1 MEKKKVKLFSAI
13 ALVALALLVVGAT
26 YAYFQNQY
34 GSASNADVSVTTYT
48 TDMLTFETGDA
59 INISADQ
66 ATFAQGKGNKTGQTF
81 TRATLQANNKT
92 NTATANYNVYLD
104 IENNTFT
111 YTKTGT
117 PELILQV
124 VDKTSG
130 NPVTSITGLVYKT
143 VTDGKNTSISGFD
156 ITNKKGLI
164 TILNNK
170 EISASP
176 KTIEEYTITITFIN
190 HNYDQNINTGK
201 SFNSKVIIQKERLI
215 TSISDVAKNGDN
227 LVTAI
232 ENLSTKSK
240 PSYTGLY
247 HHDASLTNGAGDNS
261 YRFAG
266 ENPNNYVCF
275 GSDDATCP
283 TENLYRIIGVIDGKV
298 KLIHAYGATT
308 DMLGTDEG
316 YVNTYQE
323 ALGDSLKLAQS
334 FYKGKEDFAKIGIY
348 KWNKTGY
355 NTWSTSTTNTINLNK
370 NYLTYLDGKNTKWKT
385 MIADTTWYVGGMT
398 YANGALSNVKTAYDY
413 EEGANKDTPPSPVNA
428 TPSYDYEV
436 GAKKVVTPSLLNA
449 TPSYDYEVKLINTP
463 GPTPPVTSKIGLMY
477 VSEYYYGATPD
488 YWTLPGIDE
497 NGHSNEDKT
506 AWIGEDYS
514 KAINDNWMSTGLY
527 EWTISR
533 FSGVSVLAFVVFV
546 GGGVA
551 VVVVAGSGGLV
562 ARPSFSLSSS
572 IKFTSGE
579 GTAVN
584 PIRINL

>member
-1 MEKKKVKLFSAI
+1 MDKKKVKLFSAI

-34 GSASNADVSVTTYT
+34 GAASNANVKVTTYT
-48 TDMLTFETGDA
+48 TDMLTFETGS
-59 INISADQ
+59 NISITAGQDD
-66 ATFAQGKGNKTGQTF
+66 FASGKGNKTGQTF

-92 NTATANYNVYLD
+92 NTATANYNVYLN

-111 YTKTGT
+111 YTNTGT
-117 PELILQV
+117 PELLLQV
-124 VDKTSG
+124 TNKTTG
-130 NPVTSITGLVYKT
+130 TPITSITGLNYKT

-156 ITNKKGLI
+156 ITNKSGLI

-215 TSISDVAKNGDN
+215 TSVSDVAKNGDN

-232 ENLSTKSK
+232 QNLSTKSK

-247 HHDASLTNGAGDNS
+247 HHDVNLTNGAGDNS

-266 ENPNNYVCF
+266 ADPNNYVCF
-275 GSDDATCP
+275 GSDEATCP

-308 DMLGTDEG
+308 SMLGTDEG
-316 YVNTYQE
+316 YAKTYKE
-323 ALGDSLKLAQS
+323 VVSNNLELAQS
-334 FYKGKEDFAKIGIY
+334 FYKGKEDFAKIGTY
-348 KWNKTGY
+348 KWNKTGT
-355 NTWSTSTTNTINLNK
+355 NTWNTSTTNTINLNT
-370 NYLTYLDGKNTKWKT
+370 NYLTYLDSKNTKWKN
-385 MIADTTWYVGGMT
+385 MIADTTWYVGGMSST
-398 YANGALSNVKTAYDY
+398 QGALSNAKTAYNY
-413 EEGANKDTPPSPVNA
+413 EVGANKDA
-428 TPSYDYEV
+428 T
-436 GAKKVVTPSLLNA
+436 TM
-449 TPSYDYEVKLINTP
+449 
-463 GPTPPVTSKIGLMY
+463 VTSKIGLMY

-488 YWTLPGIDE
+488 YWTLPGTDQ
-497 NGHSNEDKT
+497 NGHPNEDQT

-514 KAINDNWMSTGLY
+514 KAYNNNWMSTGLV
-527 EWTISR
+527 EWTLSR
-533 FSGVSVLAFVVFV
+533 ASDASSGAFGVYVIGRV
-546 GGGVA
+546 GGGGVVTSRGSA
-551 VVVVAGSGGLV
+551 V
-562 ARPSFSLSSS
+562 RPSFSLSSS

>member
-34 GSASNADVSVTTYT
+34 GAASNANVKVTTYT
-48 TDMLTFETGDA
+48 TDMLTFETGSN
-59 INISADQ
+59 INITAGQDD
-66 ATFAQGKGNKTGQTF
+66 FASGKGNKTGQTF

-92 NTATANYNVYLD
+92 NTATAKYNVYLN

-111 YTKTGT
+111 YTNTGT
-117 PELILQV
+117 PELLLQV
-124 VDKTSG
+124 TNKTTG
-130 NPVTSITGLVYKT
+130 TPITSITGLNYKT

-156 ITNKKGLI
+156 ITNKSGLI

-215 TSISDVAKNGDN
+215 TSISDVAKSGDN

-232 ENLSTKSK
+232 QNLSTKSK

-247 HHDASLTNGAGDNS
+247 HHDINLTNGAGDNS

-266 ENPNNYVCF
+266 ADPNNYVCF
-275 GSDDATCP
+275 GSDEATCP

-308 DMLGTDEG
+308 TMLGTDEG
-316 YVNTYQE
+316 YAKTYQE
-323 ALGDSLKLAQS
+323 AVSSNLELAQS
-334 FYKGKEDFAKIGIY
+334 FYKGKEDFTKIGTY
-348 KWNKTGY
+348 KWNKTSD
-355 NTWSTSTTNTINLNK
+355 NTWSTSTTNTINLNT
-370 NYLTYLDGKNTKWKT
+370 NYLTYLDSKNTKWKN
-385 MIADTTWYVGGMT
+385 MIADTTWYVGGMSST
-398 YANGALSNVKTAYDY
+398 QGALSNAKTAYNY
-413 EEGANKDTPPSPVNA
+413 EVGANKDATTTVNA
-428 TPSYDYEV
+428 
-436 GAKKVVTPSLLNA
+436 
-449 TPSYDYEVKLINTP
+449 
-463 GPTPPVTSKIGLMY
+463 KIGLMY

-488 YWTLPGIDE
+488 YWTLPGNDP
-497 NGHSNEDKT
+497 NGHTNEDQT

-514 KAINDNWMSTGLY
+514 KAYNDNWMSTGLN

-533 FSGVSVLAFVVFV
+533 FSYDSDVAFVVDVFGRVVDGVV
-546 GGGVA
+546 GYSDGF
-551 VVVVAGSGGLV
+551 V

>member
-1 MEKKKVKLFSAI
+1 MEKKKVKLFSAL

-34 GSASNADVSVTTYT
+34 GSASNANVKVTTYT
-48 TDMLTFETGDA
+48 TDMLTFETGS
-59 INISADQ
+59 NISITAGQDD
-66 ATFAQGKGNKTGQTF
+66 FASGKGNKTGQTF
-81 TRATLQANNKT
+81 ARATLQANNKT
-92 NTATANYNVYLD
+92 NTATGKYNVYLN
-104 IENNTFT
+104 IENNSFT
-111 YTKTGT
+111 YTNTGT
-117 PELILQV
+117 PELLLQV
-124 VDKTSG
+124 INKTTG
-130 NPVTSITGLVYKT
+130 TPITSITGLVYKT

-156 ITNKKGLI
+156 ITNKSGLI

-201 SFNSKVIIQKERLI
+201 SFNSKLIIQKERLI
-215 TSISDVAKNGDN
+215 TSVSDVAKNGDN

-232 ENLSTKSK
+232 QNLSTKSK

-266 ENPNNYVCF
+266 ADPNNYVCF
-275 GSDDATCP
+275 GSDEATCP

-308 DMLGTDEG
+308 TMLGTNEG
-316 YVNTYQE
+316 YIKTYKE
-323 ALGDSLKLAQS
+323 AMSNNLELAQS
-334 FYKGKEDFAKIGIY
+334 FYKGKEDFAKIGTY
-348 KWNKTGY
+348 KWNKTGT

-370 NYLTYLDGKNTKWKT
+370 NYLIYLDGKNAKWKN

-398 YANGALSNVKTAYDY
+398 GANGALSNAKTAYNY
-413 EEGANKDTPPSPVNA
+413 EVGANKDA
-428 TPSYDYEV
+428 T
-436 GAKKVVTPSLLNA
+436 T
-449 TPSYDYEVKLINTP
+449 T
-463 GPTPPVTSKIGLMY
+463 VTSKIGLMY

-488 YWTLPGIDE
+488 YWTLPGADQ
-497 NGHSNEDKT
+497 NGHPNEDRT

-514 KAINDNWMSTGLY
+514 KAYNDNWMSTGLS
-527 EWTISR
+527 EWTVSR
-533 FSGVSVLAFVVFV
+533 FSDDSDSVFDVSSFGCVS
-546 GGGVA
+546 
-551 VVVVAGSGGLV
+551 VVVVDVSDGLV
-562 ARPSFSLSSS
+562 VRPSFSLSSS

-584 PIRINL
+584 PIRLKI

>member
-34 GSASNADVSVTTYT
+34 GSASNADVKVTTYT
-48 TDMLTFETGDA
+48 TDVLTFETGS
-59 INISADQ
+59 NISITAGQDD
-66 ATFAQGKGNKTGQTF
+66 FAQGKGNKTGSTF
-81 TRATLQANNKT
+81 ARATLQANNKT
-92 NTATANYNVYLD
+92 NTATANYYMYLN

-111 YTKTGT
+111 YTNTGT

-130 NPVTSITGLVYKT
+130 NPVTSITGLNYVT

-156 ITNKKGLI
+156 ITTKKGLI
-164 TILNNK
+164 ALFLNK

-176 KTIEEYTITITFIN
+176 KTIEEYTITITLVN
-190 HNYDQNINTGK
+190 HNFDQNVNTGK
-201 SFNSKVIIQKERLI
+201 NLNGKLIIQKEKII
-215 TSISDVAKNGDN
+215 TSVADVAKSGDN
-227 LVTAI
+227 LVTALQ
-232 ENLSTKSK
+232 NLSTKSK

-266 ENPNNYVCF
+266 ADPNNYVCF
-275 GSDDATCP
+275 GSDEATCP
-283 TENLYRIIGVIDGKV
+283 NENLYRIIGVIDGKV

-316 YVNTYQE
+316 YAKTYQE
-323 ALGDSLKLAQS
+323 AWGSLS
-334 FYKGKEDFAKIGIY
+334 SYYKGNGDLTKIGTY
-348 KWNKTGY
+348 KWNKTRD
-355 NTWSTSTTNTINLNK
+355 NTWSTSTTNTTNLNT
-370 NYLTYLDGKNTKWKT
+370 NYIAYLDSKNTKWKI

-398 YANGALSNVKTAYDY
+398 STYGALSNAKTAYNY
-413 EEGANKDTPPSPVNA
+413 EVGANKDA
-428 TPSYDYEV
+428 T
-436 GAKKVVTPSLLNA
+436 TTL
-449 TPSYDYEVKLINTP
+449 
-463 GPTPPVTSKIGLMY
+463 TSKIGLMY

-488 YWTLPGIDE
+488 YWMLPGFDQ
-497 NGHSNEDKT
+497 NGHPNEDKT
-506 AWIGEDYS
+506 TWIGEDYT
-514 KAINDNWMSTGLY
+514 KAYNDNWMNTGLN

-533 FSGVSVLAFVVFV
+533 TFDDSDIAFDVNVYGLVYVDFV
-546 GGGVA
+546 D
-551 VVVVAGSGGLV
+551 GSDGRGLV

-584 PIRINL
+584 PIRIKL

>member
-34 GSASNADVSVTTYT
+34 GAASNANVKVTTYT
-48 TDMLTFETGDA
+48 TDMLTFETGSN
-59 INISADQ
+59 INITAGQDD
-66 ATFAQGKGNKTGQTF
+66 FASGKGNKTGQTF

-92 NTATANYNVYLD
+92 NTATAKYNVYLN

-111 YTKTGT
+111 YTNTGT
-117 PELILQV
+117 PELLLQV
-124 VDKTSG
+124 INKTTG
-130 NPVTSITGLVYKT
+130 TPITSITGLNYKT

-156 ITNKKGLI
+156 ITNKSGLI

-215 TSISDVAKNGDN
+215 TSISDVAKSGDN

-232 ENLSTKSK
+232 QNLSTKSK

-247 HHDASLTNGAGDNS
+247 HHDINLTNGAGDNS

-266 ENPNNYVCF
+266 ADPNNYVCF
-275 GSDDATCP
+275 GSDEATCP

-308 DMLGTDEG
+308 TMLGTDEG
-316 YVNTYQE
+316 YAKTYQE
-323 ALGDSLKLAQS
+323 AVSSNLELAQS
-334 FYKGKEDFAKIGIY
+334 FYKGKEDFTKIGTY
-348 KWNKTGY
+348 KWNKTSD
-355 NTWSTSTTNTINLNK
+355 NTWSTSTTNTINLNT
-370 NYLTYLDGKNTKWKT
+370 NYLTYLDSKNTKWKN
-385 MIADTTWYVGGMT
+385 MIADTTWYVGGMSST
-398 YANGALSNVKTAYDY
+398 QGALSNAKTAYNY
-413 EEGANKDTPPSPVNA
+413 EVGANKDATTTVNA
-428 TPSYDYEV
+428 
-436 GAKKVVTPSLLNA
+436 
-449 TPSYDYEVKLINTP
+449 
-463 GPTPPVTSKIGLMY
+463 KIGLMY

-488 YWTLPGIDE
+488 YWTLPGADQ
-497 NGHSNEDKT
+497 NGHPNEAGT

-514 KAINDNWMSTGLY
+514 KAYNDNWMSTGLN

-533 FSGVSVLAFVVFV
+533 FSYDSDVAFVVDVFGRVVDGVV
-546 GGGVA
+546 GYSDGF
-551 VVVVAGSGGLV
+551 V

>member
-1 MEKKKVKLFSAI
+1 MEKKKVKLFSTI
-13 ALVALALLVVGAT
+13 ALVALALLVIGAT

-34 GSASNADVSVTTYT
+34 GAASNANVKVTTYT
-48 TDMLTFETGDA
+48 TDILTFETGS
-59 INISADQ
+59 NISITAGQDD
-66 ATFAQGKGNKTGQTF
+66 FASGKGNKKGQTF

-92 NTATANYNVYLD
+92 NTATAKYNVYLN
-104 IENNTFT
+104 IENNEFS

-117 PELILQV
+117 PELLLQV

-130 NPVTSITGLVYKT
+130 NPVTRITGLVYKT

-201 SFNSKVIIQKERLI
+201 TFNSKVIIQKERLI
-215 TSISDVAKNGDN
+215 TSVSDVAKNGDN

-232 ENLSTKSK
+232 QNLSTKSK

-247 HHDASLTNGAGDNS
+247 HHDSNLTNGAGDNS

-266 ENPNNYVCF
+266 ADPNNYVCF
-275 GSDDATCP
+275 GSDEVTCP
-283 TENLYRIIGVIDGKV
+283 NENLYRIIGVIDGKV

-308 DMLGTDEG
+308 TMLGTNEG
-316 YVNTYQE
+316 YAKTYKE
-323 ALGDSLKLAQS
+323 AMSNNLELAQS
-334 FYKGKEDFAKIGIY
+334 FYKGKEDFAKIGTY
-348 KWNKTGY
+348 KWNKSGT
-355 NTWSTSTTNTINLNK
+355 NTWSTSTTNTTNLNT
-370 NYLTYLDGKNTKWKT
+370 NYLTYLDGKNTKWKN

-398 YANGALSNVKTAYDY
+398 STNGALSNAKIAYNY
-413 EEGANKDTPPSPVNA
+413 EVGANKDATTTENA
-428 TPSYDYEV
+428 
-436 GAKKVVTPSLLNA
+436 
-449 TPSYDYEVKLINTP
+449 
-463 GPTPPVTSKIGLMY
+463 KIGLMY

-488 YWTLPGIDE
+488 YWTLPGADQ
-497 NGHSNEDKT
+497 NGHPNEDQT

-514 KAINDNWMSTGLY
+514 KAYNDNWMSTGLI
-527 EWTISR
+527 ELTISR
-533 FSGVSVLAFVVFV
+533 TSDASGGAFGVNGYGYVS
-546 GGGVA
+546 GGGV
-551 VVVVAGSGGLV
+551 VYSYGYV

>member
-1 MEKKKVKLFSAI
+1 MEKKKVKLFSAL

-34 GSASNADVSVTTYT
+34 GAASNANVKVTTYT
-48 TDMLTFETGDA
+48 TDMLTFETGS
-59 INISADQ
+59 NISITAGQDD
-66 ATFAQGKGNKTGQTF
+66 FASGKGNKTGQTF

-92 NTATANYNVYLD
+92 NTATATYNVYLN

-111 YTKTGT
+111 YTNTGT
-117 PELILQV
+117 PELLLQV
-124 VDKTSG
+124 INKTTG
-130 NPVTSITGLVYKT
+130 TPITSITGLNYKT

-156 ITNKKGLI
+156 ITNKSGLI

-190 HNYDQNINTGK
+190 HNYDQNINAGK

-215 TSISDVAKNGDN
+215 TSISDVAKSGDN

-266 ENPNNYVCF
+266 ADPNNYVCF
-275 GSDDATCP
+275 GSDDTTCP

-308 DMLGTDEG
+308 DMLGTNEG

-323 ALGDSLKLAQS
+323 AWSDSLELAQS
-334 FYKGKEDFAKIGIY
+334 FYKGKEDFTKIGSY
-348 KWNKTGY
+348 KWNKTGT
-355 NTWSTSTTNTINLNK
+355 NTWNTSTTNTINLNT
-370 NYLTYLDGKNTKWKT
+370 NYLTYLDSKNTKWKN
-385 MIADTTWYVGGMT
+385 MIADTTWYVGGMSST
-398 YANGALSNVKTAYDY
+398 QGALSNAKTAYNY
-413 EEGANKDTPPSPVNA
+413 EVGANKDA
-428 TPSYDYEV
+428 T
-436 GAKKVVTPSLLNA
+436 TM
-449 TPSYDYEVKLINTP
+449 
-463 GPTPPVTSKIGLMY
+463 VTSKIGLMY

-488 YWTLPGIDE
+488 YWMLPGYDT
-497 NGHSNEDKT
+497 NGHPNEDQT

-514 KAINDNWMSTGLY
+514 KAYNNNWMSTGLV
-527 EWTISR
+527 EWTLSR
-533 FSGVSVLAFVVFV
+533 GSDVSLGAFNVYVFGFGDVGVV
-546 GGGVA
+546 GGSLGYA
-551 VVVVAGSGGLV
+551 V
-562 ARPSFSLSSS
+562 RPSFSLSSS

>member
-1 MEKKKVKLFSAI
+1 MEKKKIKLFSAI

-34 GSASNADVSVTTYT
+34 GAASNANVKVTTYT
-48 TDMLTFETGDA
+48 TDMLTFETGS
-59 INISADQ
+59 NISITAGQDD
-66 ATFAQGKGNKTGQTF
+66 FASGKGNKTGQTF
-81 TRATLQANNKT
+81 ARATLQANNKT
-92 NTATANYNVYLD
+92 NTATAKYNVYLN

-117 PELILQV
+117 PELLLQV
-124 VDKTSG
+124 INKTTG

-156 ITNKKGLI
+156 ITNKSGLI

-190 HNYDQNINTGK
+190 HNYDQNINAGK

-215 TSISDVAKNGDN
+215 TSVSDVAKSGDN

-232 ENLSTKSK
+232 ENLSTKSN

-266 ENPNNYVCF
+266 ADPNNYVCF

-308 DMLGTDEG
+308 SMLGTNEG

-323 ALGDSLKLAQS
+323 AWSDSLELAQS
-334 FYKGKEDFAKIGIY
+334 FYKGKEDFTKIGSY
-348 KWNKTGY
+348 KWNKTGT
-355 NTWSTSTTNTINLNK
+355 NTWNTSTTNTINLNT
-370 NYLTYLDGKNTKWKT
+370 NYLTYLDSKNTKWKT

-398 YANGALSNVKTAYDY
+398 YANGAQSNAKTAYNY
-413 EEGANKDTPPSPVNA
+413 ELGANKDATTTVNA
-428 TPSYDYEV
+428 
-436 GAKKVVTPSLLNA
+436 
-449 TPSYDYEVKLINTP
+449 
-463 GPTPPVTSKIGLMY
+463 KIGLMY

-488 YWTLPGIDE
+488 YWTLPGWSSSK
-497 NGHSNEDKT
+497 N
-506 AWIGEDYS
+506 DYS
-514 KAINDNWMSTGLY
+514 KSINDNWLHTVLY
-527 EWTISR
+527 EWTISHLSDDSFR
-533 FSGVSVLAFVVFV
+533 AFNMDVN
-546 GGGVA
+546 GGVYGGSVDA
-551 VVVVAGSGGLV
+551 SPRGYVV
-562 ARPSFSLSSS
+562 RPSFSLSSS
-572 IKFTSGE
+572 IKFTLGE

-584 PIRINL
+584 PIRIKL

>member
-34 GSASNADVSVTTYT
+34 GAASNANVKVTTYT
-48 TDMLTFETGDA
+48 TDMLTFETGS
-59 INISADQ
+59 NISITAGQDD
-66 ATFAQGKGNKTGQTF
+66 FAEGKGNKTGSTF
-81 TRATLQANNKT
+81 ARATLQANNKT
-92 NTATANYNVYLD
+92 NTATANYNVYLN

-111 YTKTGT
+111 YTNTGT
-117 PELILQV
+117 PELLLQV
-124 VDKTSG
+124 INKTNG
-130 NPVTSITGLVYKT
+130 TPITSITGLNYKT

-156 ITNKKGLI
+156 ITNKSGLI

-190 HNYDQNINTGK
+190 HNYDQNINAGK

-215 TSISDVAKNGDN
+215 TSVSDVAKNGDN

-232 ENLSTKSK
+232 QNLSTKSK

-247 HHDASLTNGAGDNS
+247 HHDSNLTNGAGDNS

-266 ENPNNYVCF
+266 ADPNNYVCF
-275 GSDDATCP
+275 GSDEATCP

-308 DMLGTDEG
+308 DMLGTNEG

-323 ALGDSLKLAQS
+323 AWSDSLELAQS
-334 FYKGKEDFAKIGIY
+334 FYKGKEDFAKIGTY
-348 KWNKTGY
+348 KWNKSGT
-355 NTWSTSTTNTINLNK
+355 NTWSTSTTNTINLNR

-398 YANGALSNVKTAYDY
+398 EDNGALSNAKTAYNY
-413 EEGANKDTPPSPVNA
+413 EVGANKDATTTVNA
-428 TPSYDYEV
+428 
-436 GAKKVVTPSLLNA
+436 
-449 TPSYDYEVKLINTP
+449 
-463 GPTPPVTSKIGLMY
+463 KIGLMY

-488 YWTLPGIDE
+488 YWTLPGY
-497 NGHSNEDKT
+497 NSSGK
-506 AWIGEDYS
+506 DYIAG
-514 KAINDNWMSTGLY
+514 KNDNWLFTGLY

-533 FSGVSVLAFVVFV
+533 ASN
-546 GGGVA
+546 
-551 VVVVAGSGGLV
+551 GSGGAFEVMGFGRVSGSGVGANGRAL
-562 ARPSFSLSSS
+562 RPSFSLSSS

-584 PIRINL
+584 PIRIKL

>member
-1 MEKKKVKLFSAI
+1 MEKKKVKLFSAL

-34 GSASNADVSVTTYT
+34 GSASNANVKVTTYT
-48 TDMLTFETGDA
+48 TDMLTFETGS
-59 INISADQ
+59 NISITAGQDD
-66 ATFAQGKGNKTGQTF
+66 FASGKGNKTGQTF
-81 TRATLQANNKT
+81 ARATLQANNKT

-104 IENNTFT
+104 IENNEFS
-111 YTKTGT
+111 YTNTDT
-117 PELILQV
+117 PELLLQV

-130 NPVTSITGLVYKT
+130 NPITSITGLVYKT

-176 KTIEEYTITITFIN
+176 KIVEEYTITITFIN

-215 TSISDVAKNGDN
+215 TSVSDVAKSGDN

-232 ENLSTKSK
+232 QNLSTKSK

-247 HHDASLTNGAGDNS
+247 HHDANLTNGAGDNS

-266 ENPNNYVCF
+266 ADPNNYVCF
-275 GSDDATCP
+275 GSDEATCP

-308 DMLGTDEG
+308 TMLGTNEG
-316 YVNTYQE
+316 YVKTYQE
-323 ALGDSLKLAQS
+323 AASNNLELFQS
-334 FYKGKEDFAKIGIY
+334 FYKGKEDFAKIGTY
-348 KWNKTGY
+348 KWNKTGE
-355 NTWSTSTTNTINLNK
+355 NIWSTSTTNTTNLNK
-370 NYLTYLDGKNTKWKT
+370 NFLTYLDGKNTKWKT
-385 MIADTTWYVGGMT
+385 MIADTTWYIGTMT
-398 YANGALSNVKTAYDY
+398 FAKGVQTNAKTAYNY
-413 EEGANKDTPPSPVNA
+413 EEGANKDATKTVNA
-428 TPSYDYEV
+428 
-436 GAKKVVTPSLLNA
+436 
-449 TPSYDYEVKLINTP
+449 
-463 GPTPPVTSKIGLMY
+463 KIGLMY
-477 VSEYYYGATPD
+477 VSEYYYGATPA
-488 YWTLPGIDE
+488 YWTLPGLNQ
-497 NGHSNEDKT
+497 NGHLNEDQT

-514 KAINDNWMSTGLY
+514 KAYNDNWMSTGLN
-527 EWTISR
+527 EWIISGLSDVPKG
-533 FSGVSVLAFVVFV
+533 FSNDFGYAFVVRCV
-546 GGGVA
+546 
-551 VVVVAGSGGLV
+551 GLV
-562 ARPSFSLSSS
+562 NGDIVVSSDGIAVRPSFSLSSS

-584 PIRINL
+584 PIRIKL